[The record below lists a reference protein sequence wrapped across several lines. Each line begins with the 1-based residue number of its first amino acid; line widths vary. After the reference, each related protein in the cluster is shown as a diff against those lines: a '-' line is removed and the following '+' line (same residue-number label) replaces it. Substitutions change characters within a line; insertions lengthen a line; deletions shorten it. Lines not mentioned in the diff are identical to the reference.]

1 METKTLSTE
10 STQGKNRPMVSVII
24 TCYNYEKFIQTSI
37 ESVLNQSYSNIELI
51 VVDDCSKDNSRALI
65 MGYQDRL
72 IPAFHKKNKGH
83 GGAFNT
89 GYDASSGDVIMFLDA
104 DDYLL
109 PNSIENALEQFPAQS
124 GMCQYRMH
132 LVDEQGTQFD
142 IFPKQELH
150 FDEGD
155 QAKEKL
161 LHCGQYQSTVTSGL
175 LFRREY
181 LENVMP
187 IPQESFRQGGDG
199 YLVTLA
205 PIFTMVSSSEHC
217 FSAYRQHGLNHSAFA
232 SQLTD
237 RAKWLLEHN
246 NMRHS
251 ALKKATENKSLPL
264 ENEFWYNDMV
274 HLNQI
279 MCLALFE
286 PKNNLAS
293 TSRLNLVK
301 KAMNSISSQNLSTIN
316 RMILSMWWISIT
328 FSPRVIAKPL
338 YSWRLLASS
347 RPKFVQLASTFLR
360 KL

>member
-1 METKTLSTE
+1 MEIKTLNTE
-10 STQGKNRPMVSVII
+10 SSKDKNSPMVSVII

-37 ESVLNQSYSNIELI
+37 ESVLNQNYPHIELI

-65 MGYQDRL
+65 MEYQDQL
-72 IPAFHKKNKGH
+72 IPAFHEENKGH

-89 GYDASSGDVIMFLDA
+89 GYDTSSGDIVMFLDA

-109 PNSIENALEQFPAQS
+109 PNSIEDALAQFPAQS

-132 LVDEQGTQFD
+132 LVDDQGSQFD
-142 IFPKQELH
+142 IFPKKELH
-150 FDEGD
+150 FDEGNK
-155 QAKEKL
+155 AKEKL

-175 LFRREY
+175 LFKREY
-181 LENVMP
+181 LDQVMP

-205 PIFTMVSSSEHC
+205 PIFTTVSSSEYC
-217 FSAYRQHGLNHSAFA
+217 LSAYRQHGLNHSAF
-232 SQLTD
+232 SCQLTD
-237 RAKWLLEHN
+237 RAKWLLDHN
-246 NMRHS
+246 KMRHS
-251 ALKKATENKSLPL
+251 ALMNASKNKSLPL
-264 ENEFWYNDMV
+264 KNEFWFNDMV

-286 PKNNLAS
+286 PNNSFAS
-293 TSRLNLVK
+293 TSRLKIVT
-301 KAMNSISSQNLSTIN
+301 KAMNSIKSQNLSTIN
-316 RMILSMWWISIT
+316 RLILSMWWISIS

-347 RPKFVQLASTFLR
+347 RPKFVQQASTFLR
-360 KL
+360 RL